1 MVKKFHQF
9 ISDVNFEMNKVSWPN
24 WEELKGSTYVVLITT
39 LLMIIFLFLIDFL
52 LSKVLNFQTNF
63 HSRAW
68 TLEVCFR
75 KRKMAYF

>member
-24 WEELKGSTYVVLITT
+24 WEEFKGSTYVVLVTT

-52 LSKVLNFQTNF
+52 LSKVLNYI
-63 HSRAW
+63 
-68 TLEVCFR
+68 L
-75 KRKMAYF
+75 

>member
-39 LLMIIFLFLIDFL
+39 LLMIVFLFLIL
-52 LSKVLNFQTNF
+52 LIMVSLFT
-63 HSRAW
+63 
-68 TLEVCFR
+68 FR
-75 KRKMAYF
+75 KKIKLIC